1 MGYCKGGKM
10 SMQKRHLTL
19 FGIPTLFTV
28 LISVLVLSFATLS
41 LLNTLNIKHSIER
54 GNQILEDTY
63 MIQTKMDIQLLEINR
78 LINENQFDFNQDK
91 IEFDREN
98 QIISIMD
105 KYNNLSL
112 SVKVKLVQKDKIEFE
127 IIEYRL
133 TSGNNQDY
141 TQDGDPVFG
150 G

>member
-1 MGYCKGGKM
+1 M

-141 TQDGDPVFG
+141 TQDGDPVFVG
-150 G
+150 

>member
-1 MGYCKGGKM
+1 M

>member
-1 MGYCKGGKM
+1 M

-63 MIQTKMDIQLLEINR
+63 MIQTKMDI
-78 LINENQFDFNQDK
+78 
-91 IEFDREN
+91 
-98 QIISIMD
+98 
-105 KYNNLSL
+105 
-112 SVKVKLVQKDKIEFE
+112 
-127 IIEYRL
+127 
-133 TSGNNQDY
+133 
-141 TQDGDPVFG
+141 
-150 G
+150 